1 MQDGHSFWIL
11 SVQTCRR
18 LWSITLAD
26 EWFDELDATPKRKP
40 RAERGEIVGYSSD
53 EGTLKKLLQR
63 HPEGG
68 GPYGGR
74 DNALTACVGYYRST
88 RLDIN
93 FAIAGILDWN
103 RTYCDPPMEEHEVR
117 EKAGRAWADWKDSD
131 LPPLTPEML
140 RAELAQKPEAKEE
153 PELEICGLVAV
164 QRRRIELSRAG
175 VDCRP
180 NDNP

>member
-1 MQDGHSFWIL
+1 
-11 SVQTCRR
+11 
-18 LWSITLAD
+18 LAD
-26 EWFDELDATPKRKP
+26 EWFDELDATPKRRP
-40 RAERGEIVGYSSD
+40 RAERGEITGYSSD

-103 RTYCDPPMEEHEVR
+103 RTYCDPPMDEYEVR

-131 LPPLTPEML
+131 LPPLTPAML
-140 RAELAQKPEAKEE
+140 REQLEQKIEPEPDLEIWDWWRFKEE
-153 PELEICGLVAV
+153 GQNCPEQDWIADNMIIHKGLHFIAAA
-164 QRRRIELSRAG
+164 SG
-175 VDCRP
+175 SG
-180 NDNP
+180 